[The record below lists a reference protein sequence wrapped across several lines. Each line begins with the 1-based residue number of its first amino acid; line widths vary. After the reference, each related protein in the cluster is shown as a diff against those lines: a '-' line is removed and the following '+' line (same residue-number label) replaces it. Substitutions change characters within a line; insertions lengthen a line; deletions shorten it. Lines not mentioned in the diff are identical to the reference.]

1 MKFFTLTLMLL
12 VSTNLFAQSDTTK
25 VAFVAY
31 WSVGDVYNFKITK
44 INQQWKAEK
53 LMTDQ
58 KQEYTAK
65 FTVLD
70 STDTSYTISWI
81 YENDLGSTYEIPEK
95 LMSRFAKYK
104 LTEIK
109 YKTSEVG
116 EFLEIL
122 NWKEVSEI
130 MNNMFDDVVEV
141 LGDGDKDKVNK
152 LEKALESIKQIYSS
166 KQGIEQI
173 VLKELSY
180 FHFPM
185 GVQFDTTEPFNYE
198 EELPNMFGGA
208 PIKAKSK
215 ISFESV
221 DFNEG
226 FCVLKQEMALD
237 PESTKS
243 LLMELF
249 SKMKLNEKEMRE
261 AFKTA
266 TVSINDNNRYEY
278 YYNPGIPHR
287 IETERVSVIDV
298 NNDNG
303 RRLDKTIIE
312 LLYNE

>member
-1 MKFFTLTLMLL
+1 MRLFTLMLML
-12 VSTNLFAQSDTTK
+12 FVSTSLFGQSDTTK

-122 NWKEVSEI
+122 NWKEVSEM

-141 LGDGDKDKVNK
+141 IGDGDKNRTSK
-152 LEKALESIKQIYSS
+152 LEKALEPLKKVYSS

-173 VLKELSY
+173 ILKELSY
-180 FHFPM
+180 IHFPM
-185 GVQFDTTEPFNYE
+185 GVQFDTTEPFKYE

-215 ISFESV
+215 ITFESV
-221 DFNEG
+221 DFDEG
-226 FCVLKQEMALD
+226 FCVMKQEMTLD

-243 LLMELF
+243 LLMEMF
-249 SKMKLNEKEMRE
+249 SKMKLNEKELKE

-266 TVSINDNNRYEY
+266 VVSITDNNRFEY

-287 IETERVSVIDV
+287 IETERMSVVNV

>member
-1 MKFFTLTLMLL
+1 MRLFTLMLML
-12 VSTNLFAQSDTTK
+12 FVSTSLFGQSDTTK
-25 VAFVAY
+25 VPFVAY

-44 INQQWKAEK
+44 INQQWKTEK

-122 NWKEVSEI
+122 NWKEVSEM

-141 LGDGDKDKVNK
+141 IGDGDKNRINK
-152 LEKALESIKQIYSS
+152 LEKALEPIKKVYSS

-173 VLKELSY
+173 ILKELNY
-180 FHFPM
+180 IHFPM
-185 GVQFDTTEPFNYE
+185 GVQFDITEPFTYE

-208 PIKAKSK
+208 PIKANSK
-215 ISFESV
+215 ITFESV
-221 DFNEG
+221 DFDEG
-226 FCVLKQEMALD
+226 FCVMKQEMTLD
-237 PESTKS
+237 PENTKS
-243 LLMELF
+243 LLMEMF
-249 SKMKLNEKEMRE
+249 SKMKLNEKELKE

-266 TVSINDNNRYEY
+266 VVSITDNNRFEY

>member
-1 MKFFTLTLMLL
+1 MRLINLMLML
-12 VSTNLFAQSDTTK
+12 FVSTSLFGQSDTTK

-122 NWKEVSEI
+122 NWKEVSEM
-130 MNNMFDDVVEV
+130 MNSMFDDVVEV
-141 LGDGDKDKVNK
+141 IGDGDKNKINK
-152 LEKALESIKQIYSS
+152 LEKALEPIKKVYSS

-173 VLKELSY
+173 ILKELNY
-180 FHFPM
+180 IHFPM
-185 GVQFDTTEPFNYE
+185 GVQFDITEPFTYE
-198 EELPNMFGGA
+198 EELPNMFGGS
-208 PIKAKSK
+208 PIKANSK
-215 ISFESV
+215 ITFESV
-221 DFNEG
+221 DFDEG
-226 FCVLKQEMALD
+226 FCVMKQEMTLD
-237 PESTKS
+237 PENTKS
-243 LLMELF
+243 LLMEMF
-249 SKMKLNEKEMRE
+249 SKMKLNEKELKE

-266 TVSINDNNRYEY
+266 VVSITDSNRFEY

-287 IETERVSVIDV
+287 IETERVSVVNV

-303 RRLDKTIIE
+303 RRIDKTIIE

>member
-1 MKFFTLTLMLL
+1 MRLITLMLML
-12 VSTNLFAQSDTTK
+12 FVSTSLFGQSDTTK
-25 VAFVAY
+25 VPFVAY

-122 NWKEVSEI
+122 NWKEVSEM
-130 MNNMFDDVVEV
+130 MNSMFDDVVEV
-141 LGDGDKDKVNK
+141 IGDGDKNKINK
-152 LEKALESIKQIYSS
+152 LEKALEPIKKVYSS

-173 VLKELSY
+173 VLKELNY
-180 FHFPM
+180 IHFPM

-215 ISFESV
+215 ITFESV
-221 DFNEG
+221 DFDEG
-226 FCVLKQEMALD
+226 FCVMKQEMTLD

-243 LLMELF
+243 LLMEMF
-249 SKMKLNEKEMRE
+249 SKMKLNEKELKE

-266 TVSINDNNRYEY
+266 VVSITDNNRFEY

>member
-1 MKFFTLTLMLL
+1 MRLFTLTLMLF
-12 VSTNLFAQSDTTK
+12 VSTCLFGQSDTTK
-25 VAFVAY
+25 VPFVAY

-122 NWKEVSEI
+122 NWKEVSEM

-141 LGDGDKDKVNK
+141 IGDGDKNRTSK
-152 LEKALESIKQIYSS
+152 LEKALEPIKKVYSS

-173 VLKELSY
+173 ILKELNY
-180 FHFPM
+180 IHFPM
-185 GVQFDTTEPFNYE
+185 GVQFDITEPFTYE

-208 PIKAKSK
+208 PIKANSK
-215 ISFESV
+215 ITFESV
-221 DFNEG
+221 DFDEG
-226 FCVLKQEMALD
+226 FCVMKQEMTLD
-237 PESTKS
+237 PENTKS
-243 LLMELF
+243 LLMEMF
-249 SKMKLNEKEMRE
+249 SKMKLNEKELKE

-266 TVSINDNNRYEY
+266 VVSITDNNRFEY

-287 IETERVSVIDV
+287 IETERMSVVNV